1 MFIIQKYE
9 NILNEGEPDSR
20 VIGFFIEFETIP

>member
-1 MFIIQKYE
+1 MFIIKKYE
-9 NILNEGEPDSR
+9 NILNEGVPDFQ